1 MLVKCCCKHLILKC
15 LWKDLPT
22 CVFRTNLFEVS
33 CRIYCCCNTTNRGS
47 ISPRK
52 ASDTPASN
60 TLCNALTKSLFKLYI
75 YSTQI
80 IIYNL
85 GTNQLYKTTQL
96 LYETVQRYLDINI
109 FIVYCILTLW
119 LHWISFFPLGYNDN
133 VRLRGRMWK
142 LLYAPRMSFLVEMLV
157 KKIRLN

>member
-1 MLVKCCCKHLILKC
+1 MMCVVLVKCCCKHLILKC
-15 LWKDLPT
+15 LRKDLPT

-60 TLCNALTKSLFKLYI
+60 ALCNALTKSLFKLYI

-80 IIYNL
+80 SIYNL
-85 GTNQLYKTTQL
+85 GTIHLYKTKQL
-96 LYETVQRYLDINI
+96 LEKIVSLCLKHLAISRYYYIHSL
-109 FIVYCILTLW
+109 
-119 LHWISFFPLGYNDN
+119 LHS
-133 VRLRGRMWK
+133 MH
-142 LLYAPRMSFLVEMLV
+142 
-157 KKIRLN
+157 

>member
-1 MLVKCCCKHLILKC
+1 MPISTLKNYLQICFLTPHLILKC
-15 LWKDLPT
+15 LRKDLPT

-60 TLCNALTKSLFKLYI
+60 AFFNALTKSLFKLYI

-80 IIYNL
+80 LIYNL
-85 GTNQLYKTTQL
+85 GTKQ
-96 LYETVQRYLDINI
+96 LYETNQLLEKIVSLCLNISIFVIAISRY
-109 FIVYCILTLW
+109 
-119 LHWISFFPLGYNDN
+119 
-133 VRLRGRMWK
+133 
-142 LLYAPRMSFLVEMLV
+142 
-157 KKIRLN
+157 